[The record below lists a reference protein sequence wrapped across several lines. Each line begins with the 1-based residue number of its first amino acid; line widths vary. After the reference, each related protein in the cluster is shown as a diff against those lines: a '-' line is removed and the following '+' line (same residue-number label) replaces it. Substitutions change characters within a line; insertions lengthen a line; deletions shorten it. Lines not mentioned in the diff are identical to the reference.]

1 MLVDYL
7 TSQGYTALGTR
18 STLQA
23 HEALKTDSFDIVM
36 ADLRLEDG
44 NGLDLLRQVR
54 QLSPRTYGILMTGYA
69 TMDTAVEAIR
79 IGLFD
84 YLIKPVL
91 PAQLDLLL
99 QRLESL
105 RQLQSENSYLRQQQ
119 VADVSSGNVVWGR
132 SALMQDIL
140 EMVKK
145 VAATHA
151 TVLIQGESGTGKEVV
166 AHAIMQNSPRANMPF
181 VKVNCAAVPETLL
194 GKRIF
199 RPRKRRLHR
208 RGGAAAR
215 AASRRP
221 TAARWL
227 LDEIAEIPMSLQ
239 VKLLRVLQERE
250 FERGGRQ
257 QDDPGRCAADRQH
270 QPRSP
275 GGGAAWAISAR
286 TCYYRLNVVP
296 INLPPLRLR
305 GEDLNDL
312 IEFYVAHFARKHGK
326 KRHGRQ
332 SRNRWNG
339 CRPYR
344 WPGNVRELQNTLE
357 RAVIMSTTERADRG
371 ARLRAGGK
379 AGHFQQH
386 QRGRHAADG
395 GRDGAAPHRLH
406 AVADEP
412 QQDARG
418 GEAGHQPAP
427 RCATN
432 CAPTARWASTRTSR
446 RPGWTCPIRRR
457 LMRRWS
463 RDGAFSPLERRSCGG
478 SGAAI
483 EHRGWICVMSSPQ
496 RCLYIGVKR
505 AKKTALIV
513 KSKRVWDNLTPS
525 FSNVGPSTP
534 ARPG

>member
-7 TSQGYTALGTR
+7 TSQGYTVLGTR

-23 HEALKTDSFDIVM
+23 HEALKNDSFDIVM
-36 ADLRLEDG
+36 SDLRLEDG

-54 QLSPRTYGILMTGYA
+54 QISPKTYGILMTGYA

-105 RQLQSENSYLRQQQ
+105 RQLQSENSYLRQAQA
-119 VADVSSGNVVWGR
+119 ADVSTGNVVWGR

-194 GKRIF
+194 ESEFFGHEKGAF
-199 RPRKRRLHR
+199 TGAVARREGR
-208 RGGAAAR
+208 FETANGG
-215 AASRRP
+215 
-221 TAARWL
+221 TLL

-250 FERGGRQ
+250 FERVGGNKTIRVDVRLIASTNRDLQ
-257 QDDPGRCAADRQH
+257 EEVRKGNFREDL
-270 QPRSP
+270 
-275 GGGAAWAISAR
+275 
-286 TCYYRLNVVP
+286 YYRLNVVP

-305 GEDLNDL
+305 GEDVTDL
-312 IEFYVAHFARKHGK
+312 IEFYVTHFARKHGK
-326 KRHGRQ
+326 NISGVSPESMERLKA
-332 SRNRWNG
+332 
-339 CRPYR
+339 YR

-357 RAVIMSTTERADRG
+357 RAVIMSTLDGPVEVPDFALAEKAGVFSNLNVADSLPTVDEMERRLIGYMLLQTNHNKTRAAEKLAISLRTL
-371 ARLRAGGK
+371 RNKLRAYREMGFDTDK
-379 AGHFQQH
+379 
-386 QRGRHAADG
+386 
-395 GRDGAAPHRLH
+395 PETW
-406 AVADEP
+406 VE
-412 QQDARG
+412 
-418 GEAGHQPAP
+418 
-427 RCATN
+427 
-432 CAPTARWASTRTSR
+432 APTPPS
-446 RPGWTCPIRRR
+446 
-457 LMRRWS
+457 
-463 RDGAFSPLERRSCGG
+463 
-478 SGAAI
+478 
-483 EHRGWICVMSSPQ
+483 
-496 RCLYIGVKR
+496 
-505 AKKTALIV
+505 AKVAV
-513 KSKRVWDNLTPS
+513 PVED
-525 FSNVGPSTP
+525 
-534 ARPG
+534 